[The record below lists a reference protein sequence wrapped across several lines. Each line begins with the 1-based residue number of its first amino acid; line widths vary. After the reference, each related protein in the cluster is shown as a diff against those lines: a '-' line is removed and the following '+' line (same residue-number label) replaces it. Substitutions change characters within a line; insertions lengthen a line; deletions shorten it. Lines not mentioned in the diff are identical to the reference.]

1 MMKGDRTKK
10 LSFRLWKKGKSVDEI
25 QTQICRNSKQLE
37 ESVKQWVTEWERGRQ
52 VRWEPEM
59 PN

>member
-1 MMKGDRTKK
+1 MTKGDRTKE
-10 LSFRLWKKGKSVDEI
+10 LSFRLWKEGKSLAEI
-25 QTQICRNSKQLE
+25 QAQICRNSKPLE